1 MSAHSETGRKWKH
14 CKLFSFKKKKIPKQ
28 RYRPAGE
35 EAPTAAWFISQ
46 TWKRDFSTEFNIL
59 SDTNFQ
65 RKSPMLISV
74 NTVVL
79 FGPGFQPG
87 NTETEQPARNLYCLA
102 LKVYFLQLNYKDWE
116 EIKWFEKKNDCGL
129 LFPQTRLV
137 FKYPE
142 HLHA

>member
-1 MSAHSETGRKWKH
+1 
-14 CKLFSFKKKKIPKQ
+14 
-28 RYRPAGE
+28 
-35 EAPTAAWFISQ
+35 
-46 TWKRDFSTEFNIL
+46 
-59 SDTNFQ
+59 
-65 RKSPMLISV
+65 MLISV